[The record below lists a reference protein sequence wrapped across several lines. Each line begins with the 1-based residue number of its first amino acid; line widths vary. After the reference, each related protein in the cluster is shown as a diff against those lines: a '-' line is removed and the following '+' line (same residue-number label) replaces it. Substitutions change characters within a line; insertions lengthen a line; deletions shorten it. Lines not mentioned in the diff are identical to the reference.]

1 MALFS
6 NNSRDLKESLDDIEL
21 QIRDNLNHYV
31 NESCCMS
38 SSRCTSPHTTQTNSG
53 LNLKYSTM
61 ASYENFVGCYIS
73 IYIDHPGKLAIYENY
88 RDLQI

>member
-6 NNSRDLKESLDDIEL
+6 NKSRDLKYSLDDIEL

-38 SSRCTSPHTTQTNSG
+38 SSGCTSPYTTQTYSG
-53 LNLKYSTM
+53 LNLKYTTM
-61 ASYENFVGCYIS
+61 AKYAIFIIYKIS
-73 IYIDHPGKLAIYENY
+73 DIFLTYMLYLYNIIF
-88 RDLQI
+88 I